1 MTLNKIKPIIEE
13 IDGVRC
19 VIVESGIDTGRAD
32 FLASLLKHNN
42 YEVKSYKAEDG
53 SITLG
58 VTNIMFNAVLD
69 VYKRKLKSQSG
80 HKVTP
85 AYWLQKSGDETE
97 RQVNYW
103 KENDMNF

>member
-1 MTLNKIKPIIEE
+1 MILNKIKPVIEE

-19 VIVESGIDTGRAD
+19 VVVESGIDSARAD
-32 FLASLLKHNN
+32 FLTKLLIHNH
-42 YEVKSYKAEDG
+42 YEVKSYTAEDK

-58 VTNIMFNAVLD
+58 VTNLLFNPVLD
-69 VYKRKLKSQSG
+69 VYKRKLKSLTN

-85 AYWLQKSGDETE
+85 AYWLQTTADETE

-103 KENDMNF
+103 KERDINQ

>member
-1 MTLNKIKPIIEE
+1 MTLNKIKPVIEE

-19 VIVESGIDTGRAD
+19 VVVESGIDAARAE
-32 FLASLLKHNN
+32 FLTKLLAHNH
-42 YEVKSYKAEDG
+42 YEVKSYQAEDK

-58 VTNIMFNAVLD
+58 VTNLLFNPVID
-69 VYKRKLKSQSG
+69 VYKRKLKSLTN

-85 AYWLQKSGDETE
+85 AYWLQKSEDEAE

-103 KENDMNF
+103 KETDMNF